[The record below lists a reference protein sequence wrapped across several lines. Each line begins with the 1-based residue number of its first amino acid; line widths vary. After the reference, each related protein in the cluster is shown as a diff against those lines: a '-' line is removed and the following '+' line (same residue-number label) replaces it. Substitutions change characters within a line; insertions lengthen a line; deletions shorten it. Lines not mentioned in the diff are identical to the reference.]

1 MRRRYWSY
9 RLPIPITA
17 MRSIPDD
24 SDGAMAPEGVEPCR
38 SDHTSF
44 AMDTRRIAAVLT
56 TLLASLGTSAQPVE
70 PRTVSPRGPLLPAE
84 QSVVR
89 LFESA
94 APSVA
99 YITTERLEATSF
111 FTVGVAKNAGSG
123 FVWDGQGHIV
133 TNFHVVEGAR
143 NVQVQLDAGKTYAA
157 RVVGVAPDYDLA
169 VVKLAE
175 APHGLRPLPLG
186 TSGDLRIGQ
195 AVYAIGNP
203 FGLQRTLTAGL
214 VSALDRHLP
223 TADVREIAGA
233 IQTDAAIN
241 PGNSGGP
248 LLDSAGRLVGVTTAI
263 RSPSGGSTGVG
274 LAIPVDLVNRVVP
287 QLIAHGRAQ
296 QPTIGIVPVDPDLVA
311 RAGITG
317 VVIANIVRGSPAAQ
331 AALKPYDRR
340 TGELGDVIVAVN
352 GRPIESLP
360 TLGAELDRVG
370 VGQLAE
376 LTVIREGAERRVKV
390 KVIDAGRGG

>member
-1 MRRRYWSY
+1 MNRH
-9 RLPIPITA
+9 RLAI
-17 MRSIPDD
+17 
-24 SDGAMAPEGVEPCR
+24 
-38 SDHTSF
+38 
-44 AMDTRRIAAVLT
+44 
-56 TLLASLGTSAQPVE
+56 LGTFLATALGALAQPVE
-70 PRTVSPRGPLLPAE
+70 PRAVSARGPLLPAE
-84 QSVVR
+84 QSVVK
-89 LFESA
+89 LFETA

-99 YITTERLEATSF
+99 YITTERLEPTSF
-111 FTVGVAKNAGSG
+111 FTVGLAKNAGSG
-123 FVWDGQGHIV
+123 FVWDAHGHIV

-143 NVQVQLDAGKTYAA
+143 NVKVQLDAGKTYAA
-157 RVVGVAPDYDLA
+157 KVVGVAPDYDLA

-175 APHGLRPLPLG
+175 VPRGLRPLPLG
-186 TSGDLRIGQ
+186 SSSDLRIGQ
-195 AVYAIGNP
+195 SVYAIGNP
-203 FGLQRTLTAGL
+203 YGLMRTLTSGL

-223 TADVREIAGA
+223 TTEVREIGGA

-274 LAIPVDLVNRVVP
+274 LAIPADLVNRVVP

-311 RAGITG
+311 RAGISG
-317 VVIANIVRGSPAAQ
+317 VVIADLVRGSPAAQ
-331 AALKPYDRR
+331 AGLKPYDRR
-340 TGELGDVIVAVN
+340 TREVGDVIVAVN

-370 VGQLAE
+370 VGEVAD
-376 LTVIREGAERRVKV
+376 LTVMREGKERRVKV
-390 KVIDAGRGG
+390 KVVDAAR